1 MKRIALAFIVVFGM
15 AVAGCA
21 TFPKDDIEV
30 AAEAGPNAN
39 FGDYKTYAWL
49 GSAQVLDDPEGKWEA
64 PGFDID
70 SLVTALIDKELTEH
84 GLQKSDANPDTLVA
98 YAMGAD
104 MANMK
109 LKYDATTKVDILQNV
124 PQAALV
130 VVLLDANT
138 EEVSWAAVATGEV
151 KNKGDEIAKQRISY
165 TIKEMFKNFPKK

>member
-1 MKRIALAFIVVFGM
+1 MKRIRLAAVLMFGIL
-15 AVAGCA
+15 VAGCA

-30 AAEAGPNAN
+30 ATDTDPNAN
-39 FGDYKTYAWL
+39 FSDYKTYTWL

-84 GLQKSDANPDTLVA
+84 GLQESDSQPDTLVA

-104 MANMK
+104 MANMN

-124 PQAALV
+124 PKAALV
-130 VVLLDANT
+130 VVLLDAKT
-138 EEVSWAAVATGEV
+138 EVVSWAAVATGDV
-151 KNKGDEIAKQRISY
+151 KNKGDKVAKQRISY
-165 TIKEMFKNFPKK
+165 TIKEMFKQFPKK